1 MPSYKTSETGG
12 KFTCSDLIVSVSLH
26 CVNSGRDW
34 AFVAVQRASAYPTR
48 RAVRIDCGINP
59 GMNALLALQVL
70 HEARSAV
77 AVSDLLRNPRFVLDS
92 AEKHGV
98 TLIFFLTFIA
108 ISYMMELFTECYGK
122 EALPCASFSAY

>member
-1 MPSYKTSETGG
+1 MPIG
-12 KFTCSDLIVSVSLH
+12 SV
-26 CVNSGRDW
+26 CVVCDPQFIIGELSGAVNNFRRW

-77 AVSDLLRNPRFVLDS
+77 AVSDLLRNPSLVARKCVSLLRIHCWRS
-92 AEKHGV
+92 M
-98 TLIFFLTFIA
+98 LP
-108 ISYMMELFTECYGK
+108 SYKATTGESGFRS
-122 EALPCASFSAY
+122 PI